1 MGSFIESLIR
11 WPPNSLA
18 QSPQTIFTLKNI
30 LMAFFTVE
38 FTNFFKSLAQN
49 NNRDWFIEHKKTYE
63 NEIKKPFEAF
73 VSHMLAQINEVDP
86 SVQITAKDAI
96 LRINRDIRFSKDK
109 TPYNLHRTAFLSA
122 GGRKNKSIPGLF
134 LRLSPEMV
142 GIMAGAFQP
151 SKEQLHQIRY
161 TITKNPK
168 KLDEI
173 INNESF
179 KEKFSS
185 IKGEQ
190 NKRIPKEFQAAVESY
205 PIIANK
211 QFYLMAELS
220 PDWITREDF
229 ADELMTYFHAA
240 KPFNDYLLNAMQ
252 S

>member
-1 MGSFIESLIR
+1 
-11 WPPNSLA
+11 
-18 QSPQTIFTLKNI
+18 
-30 LMAFFTVE
+30 MAFFTAE
-38 FTNFFKSLAQN
+38 FTDFFKSLAQN
-49 NNRDWFIEHKKTYE
+49 NNRDWFTAHKKTYE
-63 NEIKKPFEAF
+63 NEVKKPFEAF
-73 VSHMLAQINEVDP
+73 VSHMLERISAVDP

-122 GGRKNKSIPGLF
+122 GGRKNKSIPGFF

-151 SKEQLHQIRY
+151 SKEELHQIRSA
-161 TITKNPK
+161 ITKNPK
-168 KLDEI
+168 KLEKI
-173 INNESF
+173 LNNEDF
-179 KEKFSS
+179 KNKFSS

-190 NKRIPKEFQAAVESY
+190 NKRIPKEFQSAVEAH

-211 QFYLMAELS
+211 QFYALAEL
-220 PDWITREDF
+220 PADWISREDL

-240 KPFNDYLLNAMQ
+240 KPLNDYLLNAMQ